1 MPECQYKMLG
11 PQSFN
16 RICKRTKFQ
25 EKKVRKRMVAMINAK
40 NLLGINNYR
49 ENIRKPSDIIL
60 LKIL

>member
-1 MPECQYKMLG
+1 MLV

-16 RICKRTKFQ
+16 RICKGTKFQ

-49 ENIRKPSDIIL
+49 ENTRKLSDIIL